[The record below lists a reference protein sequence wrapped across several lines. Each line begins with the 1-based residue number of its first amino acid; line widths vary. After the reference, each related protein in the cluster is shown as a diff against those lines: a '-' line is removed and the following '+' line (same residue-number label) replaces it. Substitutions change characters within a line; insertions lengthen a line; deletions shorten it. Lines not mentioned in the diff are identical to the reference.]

1 MKKTMTA
8 ILFLSLCAALLLSAC
23 SKPVPAGSWTAE
35 IRYAD
40 YASQLDALSPGLSG
54 ELDLSGLKLELKLD
68 LSEDGSFNLYTEQAS
83 LDRLMADLR
92 GPVKEAARQSMLETY
107 GITQAQ
113 LEERLTELGLTM
125 DQMTDQFFGELKD
138 LEKPVRITGAWRWED
153 GSLFLTAEGA
163 EEASYRCELTEESLT
178 IQSAADADAVGFNGL
193 LPLGFRK

>member
-54 ELDLSGLKLELKLD
+54 ELDLS
-68 LSEDGSFNLYTEQAS
+68 EDGSFNLYTEQAS

-92 GPVKEAARQSMLETY
+92 GPVKEAARQSMLESY

-125 DQMTDQFFGELKD
+125 DQMTDQFFGELKG